1 MDYIHQI
8 LKHLDQNTFM
18 IIHQFFDTWAKIS
31 FEKTTHHFTK
41 KVILKNVNFWPI
53 FVRIFDRLYL
63 RKYDKLKLSHY
74 LLSREDHF
82 WRKLHLVKSL
92 SAWEK
97 FSINKLLR
105 EHQGIKRLWSLFTDL
120 PELGSWVALPTQI
133 WTLANNTTSSSEVVS
148 IEALFN
154 TNVTLLQRSS
164 SLEDCLELFAWFS
177 RSLTPCDSSLL
188 LPGKLTFILK

>member
-1 MDYIHQI
+1 MDYIDQI
-8 LKHLDQNTFM
+8 LKHIDQNTYM

-31 FEKTTHHFTK
+31 FEKTTHQFTN

-105 EHQGIKRLWSLFTDL
+105 EHQDIKRLWSLFTDL

-154 TNVTLLQRSS
+154 SNATLLQWSS
-164 SLEDCLELFAWFS
+164 CLEDCLELFAWFS
-177 RSLTPCDSSLL
+177 RS
-188 LPGKLTFILK
+188 